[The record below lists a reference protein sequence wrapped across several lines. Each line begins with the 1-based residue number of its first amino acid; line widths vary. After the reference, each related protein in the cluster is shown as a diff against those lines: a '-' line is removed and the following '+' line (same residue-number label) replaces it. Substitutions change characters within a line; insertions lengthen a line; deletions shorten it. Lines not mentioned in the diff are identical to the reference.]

1 MWQSIN
7 WVVIWLAPWR
17 LPRISRINIEHM
29 NYIQHDV
36 FDSQTSTI
44 NQSYQIALSCL
55 KVFLL
60 RPRPQRWQ
68 QLLQLTTE
76 SCLLCLVSLRTP
88 ACVGPLRPRN
98 GRPTH
103 RWVRGNRHRH
113 RLRWGNQGMMQLWSG
128 WDHLMIYHLH
138 WLMPLIWLDHLR
150 CLCTLWM
157 CLVPSSGGTNHRRRR
172 RRCHAWKAWSHRIW
186 CWRNAAARQP

>member
-1 MWQSIN
+1 MC
-7 WVVIWLAPWR
+7 LA
-17 LPRISRINIEHM
+17 
-29 NYIQHDV
+29 
-36 FDSQTSTI
+36 STI

-60 RPRPQRWQ
+60 SPRPQSWQ

-98 GRPTH
+98 GRPTQ
-103 RWVRGNRHRH
+103 RWVRWNRHRH
-113 RLRWGNQGMMQLWSG
+113 RLRWGNQGMMHLWSR
-128 WDHLMIYHLH
+128 WNHLMIYHLH

-157 CLVPSSGGTNHRRRR
+157 CLVPSSGGSNHRRDG

-186 CWRNAAARQP
+186 CWCNAAARQP